1 MSSNGDGLWVFWLDI
16 SVDQLGRG
24 ERFHGQIGVVYF
36 IKNDIMNESGI
47 CYTDSEYNNGPTM
60 AFIRNVKK
68 GCPNPTDETFIANGL
83 INDCNLVSANG
94 CGNWMTDH
102 YELKTNLVDGDW
114 FDEFEPVLDHRWNSF
129 KEIVTCGGGDFTNWT
144 RMRTNNSQGRFHY
157 SVLADHSA
165 IISLTKHENSQN
177 QPGFQIV
184 LDGWRNQLKS
194 CIRYCTDLLNSLTC
208 TVLAEKVNEN
218 IFNGGNAWA
227 TVTVEYE
234 MDPLNSPTT
243 LKKLSVSVMNK
254 NWKLECSGNNSH
266 EIFNFVAFKTHEDVG
281 YFRIHK
287 YNYIEKGQNQTTLTS
302 EIKQEQTAA
311 AISLSYYLKNKIRD
325 TVSVHTSTDRNPW
338 QSTKLPTNADGKWQT
353 ATILLVNQ
361 TNKIARLSF
370 GLYEFEKVCIGH
382 ISLLSSET
390 FGHGFMIS
398 SRVKN
403 LLSCSN
409 LDQINTIL
417 TNKTSELKIEKLVL
431 KSGKDRET
439 ICQKLGS
446 DNCSNIE
453 ACDTTGCFCISGFKR
468 KNGKCIEKCRGK
480 EYGPNCDLLSE
491 VNCPRDHLNVYTG
504 KCGLCEQHGFHP
516 PDCANPCRDR
526 SYGPDCAFQLPQK
539 RSCKGDYNK
548 TTGLCLFGCEFRGQ
562 KPPFCDRDCDDG
574 KFGANC
580 TQDQP
585 FGKCKGSGSYGN
597 YNKDN
602 GNCIEGCAQAFQPPK
617 CSKECDNGAYGI
629 NCEERRQKGCSGPG
643 DYGEYNKTTG
653 QCLKGCKFIGKQPPF
668 CNSECNDGKFGENC
682 KQEQPSGKCRGDGPF
697 GNYNKTNGYCIEG
710 CSKAGL
716 KTPQCIDECEYGDFG
731 SNCEEKRIKNSC
743 SGSGEY
749 GEYNRVTGECIN
761 GCKYHGKQPPNCHTS
776 CTNGTFGPNCSKQLV
791 KSGKCS
797 GQGKYGDYDSAT
809 GNCKWDC
816 ARVGFEFPLCE
827 QECRNGKYGQN
838 CNFQLKQNVC
848 AGQDP
853 YGDYSK
859 SNGDCKSCKFKGKKP
874 SKCEHDCDEGYFG
887 EDCKQKLSEKCSGN
901 YHRDTGNCKKSC
913 AKSGLKFPECEKP
926 CDQGRYGLNC
936 SGVMKTGK
944 CAGPMPFGAYNKETG
959 NCTQGCA
966 KPGFYPPA
974 CVSHCINGSFGL
986 NCSKKLG
993 ERKCVGNFKFGNYN
1007 PYTGVCNGD
1016 CLYHGVEHPECE
1028 KDCQNGSYGKHCLSK
1043 LSPNSCAEQSV
1054 GNYDKKTGDCKKCA
1068 RSGFKLPKCTDSCEE
1083 GKFGQDCQRT
1093 LTKLKKCSGGGNFGN
1108 YSRDSGNCSVSCK
1121 DPGFEFPWCE
1131 KECENG
1137 TYGHNCNKTLSKV
1150 KKCSG
1155 HGKFGNYIRESG
1167 NCSISCNEPGFEFPW
1182 CEKECEEGKFGQD
1195 CRQNLTKLKKC
1206 SGAGNFGNYSRDS
1219 GNCNFSCKEPGFQYP
1234 WCENECEEGTFGQH
1248 CQQKLKEGKCSGDGK
1263 FGNYSRDSGNCSVSC
1278 QEPGLEFPWCEKEC
1292 DGGKFG
1298 NHCEEQLNEKKCSG
1312 GGKYGNYSK
1321 VNGQCRET
1329 CEKPGLQ
1336 FPDCEEECRDGKFGI
1351 NCNEGPGEVQG
1362 RCSGEGEFGGYDK
1375 ATGHCKQGCRF
1386 IGMQPPMCTSECEKG
1401 QYGMNCTEKL
1411 DPSNCVDEL
1420 YNVTSAHC
1428 LRGCAREGFITPYCD
1443 KEESNALL
1451 YGITCTILLLSLVI
1465 IVFYV
1470 IIIRNRRG
1478 KCWLRK
1484 GSSRLDETLENVA
1497 DEFAMEPLAVAPL
1510 IPPRADVQSSVIFVA
1525 GFSEFL
1531 EQACKSDLLKQQHNK
1546 FPRGQ
1551 MKPWE
1556 VGKSRENKS
1565 KNRYGN
1571 LAAYD
1576 ETRVKL
1582 TFQTGSDQGDYINAN
1597 FIDGYKK
1604 DKAYIA
1610 TQGPKPN
1617 TLVDFWRM
1625 VWQEQVSLI
1634 VMVANLVETGKTKCE
1649 KYWPDERQ
1657 VVCVEGLQ
1665 VLSIKEEL
1673 TPDYIVRTLQIMNK
1687 DQNRQVVQ
1695 MHYTQWPDHGVPMYA
1710 QSLASFCEKILE
1722 IQTETPIVVHCSAG
1736 VGRTG
1741 TIILIDMCLK
1751 MARAEG
1757 SFNAFEALGNIR
1769 SQRANMVDNEVQY
1782 NFAHLVLYEVIC
1794 VPKYV
1799 ISCNHITSEIKS
1811 LMANNKRLLNLRRA
1825 EIDKICQTEWQ
1836 RLKNADVVLLDRCKF
1851 PHFIGASSRYVKIFP
1866 DPNSSNSSTF
1876 INAVFVDG
1884 FKKKNKFIC
1893 THTPMDRTV
1902 GDFWRMIDQYK
1913 VEHVIV
1919 LNQLEQGEDNFLP
1932 LVEGRQLSVGDFH
1945 VKLKQ
1950 TYQLKSCTIL
1960 ELERSSGGPC
1970 VKVVCFSGWPAE
1982 NPMIAE
1988 IESLIELWEQTEIAS
2003 LEKSSVLVCHDGV
2016 TACGFFAAL
2025 GFILEKMKLEQ
2036 KIDVPMAIRCT
2047 RITRPG
2053 FITGTE
2059 QIEMLYKGA
2068 FKYLE
2073 NFDTYGN
2080 FK

>member
-1 MSSNGDGLWVFWLDI
+1 MDWKKSIFILLYLPAI
-16 SVDQLGRG
+16 IQ
-24 ERFHGQIGVVYF
+24 GVVHF
-36 IKNDIMNESGI
+36 IKNDIMNKNGI

-60 AFIRNVKK
+60 VFLRNVKK
-68 GCPNPTDETFIANGL
+68 GCPKPTDETFIANGL

-94 CGNWMTDH
+94 CGNWTTYH
-102 YELKTNLVDGDW
+102 FELKTNLVDGDW

-144 RMRTNNSQGRFHY
+144 RMRTNKSQGRFHY
-157 SVLADHSA
+157 SVLTYQSA
-165 IISLTKHENSQN
+165 YISLSKHENLKI

-184 LDGWRNQLKS
+184 LDGWGNHHMS
-194 CIRYCTDLLNSLTC
+194 CIRYCTNLLNSKTC
-208 TVLAEKVNEN
+208 TILAEKVNEN

-234 MDPLNSPTT
+234 MDPLKSPTT

-287 YNYIEKGQNQTTLTS
+287 YNYIEKGQNQTTFTS

-311 AISLSYYLKNKIRD
+311 AISLTYYVKNKTSD
-325 TVSVHTSTDRNPW
+325 TIYVHTSSDRNPW
-338 QSTKLPTNADGKWQT
+338 QPTKLPTNAEGKWQT
-353 ATILLVNQ
+353 ATILLVNLTIKKASLFFQ
-361 TNKIARLSF
+361 LR
-370 GLYEFEKVCIGH
+370 EFEKICIGH

-398 SRVKN
+398 SREKN

-417 TNKTSELKIEKLVL
+417 TNKTSEKIEKLVL

-468 KNGKCIEKCRGK
+468 QNRKCIEKCRDK

-491 VNCPRDHLNVYTG
+491 VNCPGDHLNVHTG
-504 KCGLCEQHGFHP
+504 KCGLCELHGFQP
-516 PDCANPCRDR
+516 PDCAKPCRDR
-526 SYGPDCAFQLPQK
+526 SYGPDCAFQLPQN
-539 RSCKGDYNK
+539 RSCNGDYNK
-548 TTGLCLFGCEFRGQ
+548 TTGVCLSGCEFSGQ
-562 KPPFCDRDCDDG
+562 QPPYCDRDCDDG

-597 YNKDN
+597 YNKGN
-602 GNCIEGCAQAFQPPK
+602 GNCIDGCARAFQPPQ
-617 CSKECDNGAYGI
+617 CSKECDDGAFGI
-629 NCEERRQKGCSGPG
+629 NCEERCQKGCSGPG

-653 QCLKGCKFIGKQPPF
+653 QCLKGCKFIGKQPPLY
-668 CNSECNDGKFGENC
+668 CYDGKFGKNC
-682 KQEQPSGKCRGDGPF
+682 KQEQPSGKCRGDGYF
-697 GNYNKTNGYCIEG
+697 GSYNKLNGNCIDG

-716 KTPQCIDECEYGDFG
+716 KPPQCIDECEYGDFG
-731 SNCEEKRIKNSC
+731 SNCEEKRLKYSC

-749 GEYNRVTGECIN
+749 GEYNKSTGQCLN
-761 GCKYHGKQPPNCHTS
+761 GCKQNGKRPPNCNTS
-776 CTNGTFGPNCSKQLV
+776 CTNGTFGPNCSKQL

-816 ARVGFEFPLCE
+816 ARVGFEFPSCE
-827 QECRNGKYGQN
+827 HECRNGKYGQN
-838 CNFQLKQNVC
+838 CKIQLKQNVC

-887 EDCKQKLSEKCSGN
+887 EDCKQKQSEKCSGN

-944 CAGPMPFGAYNKETG
+944 CAGPMPYGAYNKETG

-1068 RSGFKLPKCTDSCEE
+1068 QLGYKLPKCTDPCEE

-1093 LTKLKKCSGGGNFGN
+1093 LTKLNKCSGGGNYGN

-1137 TYGHNCNKTLSKV
+1137 TYGHHCNKTLSKV

-1167 NCSISCNEPGFEFPW
+1167 NCKISCNEPGFEFPW

-1219 GNCNFSCKEPGFQYP
+1219 GNCNFSCAEPGFQYP

-1248 CQQKLKEGKCSGDGK
+1248 CQQKLKEGKCSGDGN

-1336 FPDCEEECRDGKFGI
+1336 FPDCEEECRDGKIGI
-1351 NCNEGPGEVQG
+1351 NCNEEPGEVQG
-1362 RCSGEGEFGGYDK
+1362 RCSGEGEFGGYEK
-1375 ATGHCKQGCRF
+1375 ATGYCKQGCRF
-1386 IGMQPPMCTSECEKG
+1386 IGMQPPMCTSECKKG
-1401 QYGMNCTEKL
+1401 QYGLNCKEKL
-1411 DPSNCVDEL
+1411 DPSNCKDEL
-1420 YNVTSAHC
+1420 YNVTNAHC
-1428 LRGCAREGFITPYCD
+1428 LKGCAREGLIVPNCQEGAI
-1443 KEESNALL
+1443 EENNGIIYYFLIGILVIVILFLIIVLRKKFLL
-1451 YGITCTILLLSLVI
+1451 YKLLS
-1465 IVFYV
+1465 
-1470 IIIRNRRG
+1470 RN
-1478 KCWLRK
+1478 
-1484 GSSRLDETLENVA
+1484 LESEPEYAIPLEVMVKSKITMNEQTSLKNFGNTVTIEEYA
-1497 DEFAMEPLAVAPL
+1497 DYFATELQSENL
-1510 IPPRADVQSSVIFVA
+1510 CEQFRAS
-1525 GFSEFL
+1525 
-1531 EQACKSDLLKQQHNK
+1531 
-1546 FPRGQ
+1546 PRGQ
-1551 MKPWE
+1551 IMPINIGSSE
-1556 VGKSRENKS
+1556 ENKK
-1565 KNRYGN
+1565 KNRDGVIP
-1571 LAAYD
+1571 AYD
-1576 ETRVKL
+1576 ETRVCL
-1582 TFQTGSDQGDYINAN
+1582 QTKIIEGKKTAKNGYINAN
-1597 FIDGYKK
+1597 HVRVLGNKYV
-1604 DKAYIA
+1604 A
-1610 TQGPKPN
+1610 TQGPLEQTVK
-1617 TLVDFWRM
+1617 DFWRM
-1625 VWQEQVSLI
+1625 VWQEKATMIVMLANLTENGEVKCAKYWPEIFEVVTIGSLEIRNIDEIVSLDFFKRTLSVTNGSINRKITQMHYTVWPDHGIPFNAQSTAIFVENVLKISMDVPMI
-1634 VMVANLVETGKTKCE
+1634 VHCSSGEGRTGAYIMIDACLRMAKSQGHLNPCGAFKEMRRQRANLVETE
-1649 KYWPDERQ
+1649 PQ
-1657 VVCVEGLQ
+1657 
-1665 VLSIKEEL
+1665 
-1673 TPDYIVRTLQIMNK
+1673 YI
-1687 DQNRQVVQ
+1687 
-1695 MHYTQWPDHGVPMYA
+1695 
-1710 QSLASFCEKILE
+1710 
-1722 IQTETPIVVHCSAG
+1722 
-1736 VGRTG
+1736 
-1741 TIILIDMCLK
+1741 
-1751 MARAEG
+1751 
-1757 SFNAFEALGNIR
+1757 
-1769 SQRANMVDNEVQY
+1769 
-1782 NFAHLVLYEVIC
+1782 FAHFVLYEALCIPKLAIPCKKFKVELGKLLQNGHKLLKTQLHQLNEIC
-1794 VPKYV
+1794 AKDW
-1799 ISCNHITSEIKS
+1799 SRMEIRDS
-1811 LMANNKRLLNLRRA
+1811 
-1825 EIDKICQTEWQ
+1825 
-1836 RLKNADVVLLDRCKF
+1836 DRIPEKCRK
-1851 PHFIGASSRYVKIFP
+1851 PELQALPLRYVRLVPEDVFCCQ
-1866 DPNSSNSSTF
+1866 NTF
-1876 INAVFVDG
+1876 INAVYVDG
-1884 FKKKNKFIC
+1884 YKRKNAFIA
-1893 THTPMDRTV
+1893 TQVPLSDTV
-1902 GDFWRMIDQYK
+1902 SDFWLMVYQQRVK
-1913 VEHVIV
+1913 SVIV
-1919 LNQLEQGEDNFLP
+1919 LNEAEPNEPIFLP
-1932 LVEGRQLSVGDFH
+1932 CNVSSPLTGVGFSVGLQSKA
-1945 VKLKQ
+1945 VKNNYQ
-1950 TYQLKSCTIL
+1950 TLTVDIKKGYDNWVV
-1960 ELERSSGGPC
+1960 E
-1970 VKVVCFSGWPAE
+1970 VVCFVGWPAE
-1982 NPMIAE
+1982 FLTVPKLGKLVKLCEDEEFNLHDAPTV
-1988 IESLIELWEQTEIAS
+1988 LI
-2003 LEKSSVLVCHDGV
+2003 CHDGV
-2016 TACGFFAAL
+2016 MACGAIVAL
-2025 GFILEKMKLEQ
+2025 SIILEKIKMEHDVDVASAVRAVRSVRPDFVSKLEQ
-2036 KIDVPMAIRCT
+2036 
-2047 RITRPG
+2047 
-2053 FITGTE
+2053 F
-2059 QIEMLYKGA
+2059 EMLYRCA
-2068 FKYLE
+2068 LE
-2073 NFDTYGN
+2073 YILSFATYRN
-2080 FK
+2080 LD